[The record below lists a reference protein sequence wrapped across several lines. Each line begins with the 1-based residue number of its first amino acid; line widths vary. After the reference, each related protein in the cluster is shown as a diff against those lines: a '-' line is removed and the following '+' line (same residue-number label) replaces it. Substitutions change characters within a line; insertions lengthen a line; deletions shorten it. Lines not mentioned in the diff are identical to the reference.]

1 MTAEKKQR
9 NQKWHDLYFSGELD
23 MVQIANKY
31 KVKKPTVHKAIYR
44 VKNRQN
50 TKNTLQYKDIYRL
63 AVIHIFDD
71 LTLAV
76 KSIGCIM
83 YLIDWVSQKI
93 Y

>member
-1 MTAEKKQR
+1 MTAEKKER

-50 TKNTLQYKDIYRL
+50 IKNTL
-63 AVIHIFDD
+63 
-71 LTLAV
+71 
-76 KSIGCIM
+76 
-83 YLIDWVSQKI
+83 
-93 Y
+93 